1 MPWIQ
6 RGAHRLKRGALPLN
20 ALRAFESTARL
31 GTMTAAANELCVTHS
46 AVSRQIKGLENL
58 LGVRLFE
65 GSRTRLV
72 LSDQAK
78 RLLPQLTLAFDAIQ
92 EAMYQVGGTQ
102 NDVVSVS
109 CLGTLTMRWLIPM
122 LHDFRNHNPEVEIR
136 LSADDGPID
145 LRRSTADV
153 AIRVGRQFGK
163 GVVVTPLFED
173 AVGPVLSPRILPE
186 GGLTEPAQIGS
197 LPLLH
202 TRTRAGAWEDWA
214 EAQGISLNLNGSE
227 FEHFYFMLE
236 AAIAGL
242 GVAIAPIVLV
252 RDDIAAGRLLAPFGF
267 SANGMQY
274 VALNL
279 PGARVSILRFVSW
292 LASAAGPTGS
302 LGSVKPVLP
311 KHQSLKP

>member
-1 MPWIQ
+1 M
-6 RGAHRLKRGALPLN
+6 KRGALPLN

-46 AVSRQIKGLENL
+46 AVSRQINGLENL
-58 LGVRLFE
+58 LGVRLFQ
-65 GSRTRLV
+65 GSRTKLV

-78 RLLPQLTLAFDAIQ
+78 RLLPQLTLAFDAVQ
-92 EAMYQVGGTQ
+92 EAMYQFGGTEKGEV
-102 NDVVSVS
+102 NVS

-122 LHDFRNHNPEVEIR
+122 LHDFRNRNPEVEIR

-153 AIRVGRQFGK
+153 AIRVGRRFGK
-163 GVVVTPLFED
+163 GMVVTPLFED
-173 AVGPVLSPRILPE
+173 AVGPVMSPHILPE
-186 GGLTEPAQIGS
+186 GGLKEPVQIGC

-202 TRTRAGAWEDWA
+202 TSTRARAWEDWA
-214 EAQGISLNLNGSE
+214 ASQGISLDLKGPE

-252 RDDIAAGRLLAPFGF
+252 RDDIAAGRLMAPFGF
-267 SANGMQY
+267 SANGMKY

-279 PGARVSILRFVSW
+279 PEARVSILRFVSW
-292 LASAAGPTGS
+292 LASTAGSAGS
-302 LGSVKPVLP
+302 LGSVRPVMP
-311 KHQSLKP
+311 